1 MVTNIFALGKRTPW
15 THSFLSVGNFRPVSR
30 VTYVVY
36 FSVQHFVF
44 FVSRL
49 IDLLVPD
56 IPQSLEIKIKREAYL
71 AKQALSEHHGLLGG
85 KSDGESA
92 DDLEDDYIP

>member
-1 MVTNIFALGKRTPW
+1 LFT
-15 THSFLSVGNFRPVSR
+15 S
-30 VTYVVY
+30 
-36 FSVQHFVF
+36 QHFVF
-44 FVSRL
+44 FISRL

-56 IPQSLEIKIKREAYL
+56 VPQSLEIKIKREAYL
-71 AKQALSEHHGLLGG
+71 AKQALSDHHNLMGV

>member
-1 MVTNIFALGKRTPW
+1 MLVDIQLEVRAGK
-15 THSFLSVGNFRPVSR
+15 SVLIYLVFL
-30 VTYVVY
+30 TL
-36 FSVQHFVF
+36 QHFVF
-44 FVSRL
+44 FISRL

-56 IPQSLEIKIKREAYL
+56 VPQSLEIKIKREAYL
-71 AKQALSEHHGLLGG
+71 AKQALSDHHNLMGG

>member
-1 MVTNIFALGKRTPW
+1 MLVDIQLEVRAGK
-15 THSFLSVGNFRPVSR
+15 SVLIYLVFF
-30 VTYVVY
+30 TL
-36 FSVQHFVF
+36 QHFVF
-44 FVSRL
+44 FISRL

-56 IPQSLEIKIKREAYL
+56 VPQSLEIKIKREAYL
-71 AKQALSEHHGLLGG
+71 AKQALSDHHNLMGG

>member
-1 MVTNIFALGKRTPW
+1 MVTLT
-15 THSFLSVGNFRPVSR
+15 LSNLPL
-30 VTYVVY
+30 VT
-36 FSVQHFVF
+36 SQHFVF
-44 FVSRL
+44 FISRL

-56 IPQSLEIKIKREAYL
+56 VPQSLEIKIKREAYL
-71 AKQALSEHHGLLGG
+71 AKQALSDHHNLMGG

>member
-1 MVTNIFALGKRTPW
+1 MYV
-15 THSFLSVGNFRPVSR
+15 SVNLIVFFFTS
-30 VTYVVY
+30 
-36 FSVQHFVF
+36 QHFVF
-44 FVSRL
+44 FISRL

-56 IPQSLEIKIKREAYL
+56 VPQSLEIKIKREAYL
-71 AKQALSEHHGLLGG
+71 AKQALSDHHNLMGG

>member
-1 MVTNIFALGKRTPW
+1 MKINSAFFIP
-15 THSFLSVGNFRPVSR
+15 
-30 VTYVVY
+30 
-36 FSVQHFVF
+36 QHFVF
-44 FVSRL
+44 FISRL

-71 AKQALSEHHGLLGG
+71 AKQAMSDHQTLMGEKSE
-85 KSDGESA
+85 GESA

>member
-1 MVTNIFALGKRTPW
+1 MLMLNYLVPFT
-15 THSFLSVGNFRPVSR
+15 S
-30 VTYVVY
+30 
-36 FSVQHFVF
+36 QHFVF
-44 FVSRL
+44 FISRL

-56 IPQSLEIKIKREAYL
+56 VPQSLEIKIKREAYL
-71 AKQALSEHHGLLGG
+71 AKQALSDHHNLMGG

>member
-1 MVTNIFALGKRTPW
+1 MVDKQLEVRGRKLLIYLVFFP
-15 THSFLSVGNFRPVSR
+15 S
-30 VTYVVY
+30 
-36 FSVQHFVF
+36 QHFVF
-44 FVSRL
+44 FISRL

-56 IPQSLEIKIKREAYL
+56 VPQSLEIKIKREAYL
-71 AKQALSEHHGLLGG
+71 AKQALSEHHNLMGG

>member
-1 MVTNIFALGKRTPW
+1 M
-15 THSFLSVGNFRPVSR
+15 
-30 VTYVVY
+30 
-36 FSVQHFVF
+36 F

-56 IPQSLEIKIKREAYL
+56 VPQSLEIKIKREAYL
-71 AKQALSEHHGLLGG
+71 AKQALSDHHNLMGG

-92 DDLEDDYIP
+92 DDLEEDYIP

>member
-1 MVTNIFALGKRTPW
+1 MAWF
-15 THSFLSVGNFRPVSR
+15 VS
-30 VTYVVY
+30 
-36 FSVQHFVF
+36 QHFVF
-44 FVSRL
+44 FISRL

-56 IPQSLEIKIKREAYL
+56 IPQSLEIRIKREAYL
-71 AKQALSEHHGLLGG
+71 AKQALSEHHSLIGG

>member
-1 MVTNIFALGKRTPW
+1 MVDKKLEVRARKFVL
-15 THSFLSVGNFRPVSR
+15 THLVFFTS
-30 VTYVVY
+30 
-36 FSVQHFVF
+36 QHFVF
-44 FVSRL
+44 FISRL

-56 IPQSLEIKIKREAYL
+56 VPQSLEIKIKREAYL
-71 AKQALSEHHGLLGG
+71 AKQALSDHHNLMGG

>member
-1 MVTNIFALGKRTPW
+1 M
-15 THSFLSVGNFRPVSR
+15 
-30 VTYVVY
+30 
-36 FSVQHFVF
+36 F
-44 FVSRL
+44 FISRL

-56 IPQSLEIKIKREAYL
+56 VPQTLEIKIKREAYL
-71 AKQALSEHHGLLGG
+71 AKQALSDHHSLMRG